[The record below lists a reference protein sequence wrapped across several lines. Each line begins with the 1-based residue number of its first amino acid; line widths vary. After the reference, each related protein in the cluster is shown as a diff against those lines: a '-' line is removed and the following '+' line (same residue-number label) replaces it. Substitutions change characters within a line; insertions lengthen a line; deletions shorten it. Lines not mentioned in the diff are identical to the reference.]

1 MGRAIRCPR
10 CKIGK
15 SDHSFAN
22 PGKGFHGSASV
33 AVWSAYDYDDIS
45 HLSDS
50 TSSFVPPNSIQH
62 IQQTPTSPGGAAQVL
77 SQDVQLN
84 KSKNKN
90 SRALVELKKSS
101 PTSELPHV
109 SGVPSQDTSSELS
122 DAKVLVLVIQ
132 GDRRVLKI
140 DLPTVVSCGSRE
152 WGRRKSVTRFMIQR
166 LGGL

>member
-1 MGRAIRCPR
+1 MGYAIRCPR

-15 SDHSFAN
+15 SDHSFAH

-33 AVWSAYDYDDIS
+33 AVWSAYDNDDIS

-50 TSSFVPPNSIQH
+50 TSSFVPPNSIQ
-62 IQQTPTSPGGAAQVL
+62 QTPTSPGGAAQAF

-90 SRALVELKKSS
+90 SRALVKLKKSS
-101 PTSELPHV
+101 PTSELPHD

-132 GDRRVLKI
+132 GDRRVFKI
-140 DLPTVVSCGSRE
+140 DLPTVVSCGSRGG
-152 WGRRKSVTRFMIQR
+152 GRRKSVTRFMIQR

>member
-50 TSSFVPPNSIQH
+50 TRSFVPPNS
-62 IQQTPTSPGGAAQVL
+62 IQQTPTSPGGAAQVF

-101 PTSELPHV
+101 PTSELPHD

-132 GDRRVLKI
+132 GDRRVFKI
-140 DLPTVVSCGSRE
+140 DLPTVVSCGSRGGGGGG
-152 WGRRKSVTRFMIQR
+152 GRVS
-166 LGGL
+166 LGS